1 MTTLEP
7 PPTSFLTTENLSHT
21 VDGIV
26 AAHGEAS
33 REDATRG
40 VHQCGVLWRQSDGD
54 AEAFTRFCLDHFAAG
69 PEDRTRLLDRMETV
83 LEQVRGHLYE
93 MRRNLRRWSDL
104 VGDSLPETDSAF
116 ATFDPAPD
124 LAEQFYDQKLAF
136 ITLLNFEKSTLTDM
150 LDEGGDW
157 DAARW
162 AEARISGS
170 FGPRIPKEVADLAR
184 DLHFKSYHW
193 VSNFH
198 VPVGTM
204 TDTTGRRWFES
215 DRALLAH
222 WLIREEVKGGYNDPD
237 GLHKQRALA
246 WVMGRHIDGTLPVA
260 VMDRTSTDDWD
271 PATNTIGGEDPG
283 PLLDLVRY
291 EHWMNNVRIARALDE
306 HHPDHPTAID
316 RKFGLEREIPEQE
329 VEQLLVDL
337 LAAPV
342 RKELSALISKRLGRP
357 LEAHDIYFDDLFETR
372 DAEEMNAEVS
382 RLCRDETEFQA
393 KLPEIL
399 RGLGWP
405 EEDADF
411 LGSRVRVE
419 IARGSGHA
427 MRPQLAEYDAWLRT
441 NRLKDQLGWDGFD
454 TGMHELGHNL
464 EQLCSTFFVPRTA
477 LRGVPNTAC
486 TEAFAFLYQSLGKRA
501 LGIED
506 AAEAERAYHEETIA
520 SMLMACQI
528 AGPSLVELR
537 TWRWIYEAGDACTP
551 EGIRENLLRNAREV
565 WTEFFQEHF
574 GDDPYHILGAYQHM
588 LGHPLYLPDYAIG
601 RTISHQIRSHMQGK
615 DLAAET
621 KRICSIGRVTPDAWM
636 RSAVGGP
643 LSAAPLIDDA
653 AEALRG
659 LE

>member
-1 MTTLEP
+1 MTTLDT
-7 PPTSFLTTENLSHT
+7 PTSLFLTPENLSHA

-26 AAHGEAS
+26 SAHGEAC
-33 REDATRG
+33 RDGAVRG
-40 VHQCGVLWRQSDGD
+40 IHQCGMLWRDSDGD
-54 AEAFTRFCLDHFAAG
+54 TETFARFCLDHYAATDD
-69 PEDRTRLLDRMETV
+69 DRTKLLDRLETV

-124 LAEQFYDQKLAF
+124 LAEQFYDQKIAF
-136 ITLLNFEKSTLTDM
+136 ITLLNFEKSTLDDM
-150 LDEGGDW
+150 LAAGGDW

-162 AEARISGS
+162 AEARITAS

-204 TDTTGRRWFES
+204 TDTTGRRWFET

-222 WLIREEVKGGYNDPD
+222 WLIREEMKGGYNDPD
-237 GLHKQRALA
+237 GLHKQRALS

-260 VMDRTSTDDWD
+260 VMERSTTEDWD
-271 PATNTIGGEDPG
+271 PATNTIGGADPG
-283 PLLDLVRY
+283 PVLDLVRY

-342 RKELSALISKRLGRP
+342 RKDLAALISKRLERP

-372 DAEEMNAEVS
+372 DADEMNTEVS
-382 RLCRDETEFQA
+382 RLCRDEVEFQA

-399 RGLGWP
+399 KGLGWP
-405 EEDADF
+405 DHDAEF

-427 MRPQLAEYDAWLRT
+427 MRPQLPEYGAWLRT

-464 EQLCSTFFVPRTA
+464 EQLCSTFFVPRKA

-486 TEAFAFLYQSLGKRA
+486 TEAFAFLYQSLAKRA
-501 LGIED
+501 LGIEN

-537 TWRWIYEAGDACTP
+537 TWRWIYEAGEACTP
-551 EGIRENLLRNAREV
+551 EGIRDNLLRNAREV
-565 WTEFFQEHF
+565 WAEFFQEHF

-643 LSAAPLIDDA
+643 LSAAPLIEDT
-653 AEALRG
+653 AEALRI
-659 LE
+659 LK